1 MAQAPASGAI
11 DFTTALS
18 SDAGPYSDM
27 KTNPVIN
34 RPRFTVRCRG

>member
-11 DFTTALS
+11 DFTLS

-34 RPRFTVRCRG
+34 RPRFTVR